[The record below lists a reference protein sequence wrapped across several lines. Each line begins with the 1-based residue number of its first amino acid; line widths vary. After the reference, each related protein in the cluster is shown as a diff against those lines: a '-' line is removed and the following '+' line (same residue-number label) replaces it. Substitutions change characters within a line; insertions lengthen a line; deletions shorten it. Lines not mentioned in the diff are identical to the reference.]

1 MIQIGDYPY
10 LIDAPYGFYAGPQI
24 GVGKN
29 CLNSDLEAKLK
40 KKILMKKL

>member
-1 MIQIGDYPY
+1 MIQIGDFPY

-29 CLNSDLEAKLK
+29 FINAADLEANLK
-40 KKILMKKL
+40 KKY